1 MFIILVCGMSAVRR
15 CKDRDN
21 FGRMQIFSEIF
32 LVAAI
37 DGCDIDTKRGNLAA
51 TKMMGYGDKN
61 RGYGDKDER
70 HKKTSRTMPAR
81 EY

>member
-21 FGRMQIFSEIF
+21 FGRMQIFWEFF

-37 DGCDIDTKRGNLAA
+37 DGCDNDKKRGDLAA
-51 TKMMGYGDKN
+51 IKT
-61 RGYGDKDER
+61 RGHGDKDGR
-70 HKKTSRTMPAR
+70 HGDKDGGHGDQD
-81 EY
+81 EGI

>member
-1 MFIILVCGMSAVRR
+1 MFVILVCGVSAVRR

-37 DGCDIDTKRGNLAA
+37 DGCDNDTKRGDF
-51 TKMMGYGDKN
+51 GC
-61 RGYGDKDER
+61 DKDEGTWR
-70 HKKTSRTMPAR
+70 
-81 EY
+81 